1 MKKTLEL
8 NWVECLQ
15 SDATSQDCRT
25 DRLSGYIVYIII
37 MSDDSCLPVPGLARL
52 AITGILIHN
61 HCTLC
66 LLLSHVFCLLFS
78 PPVKTKY
85 EVWSQ
90 REKERERE
98 RERGHQTVLAPVL
111 PPTDSK
117 QTSISPYTLHK
128 LYGHLTKIIVILN
141 FDQTWLLV
149 NLYIFICRSV
159 GAWVY
164 KSQMK
169 LEEMKSLSIAKS
181 ILSIFLE
188 TLQCWY
194 RGLNKLD
201 ISRSIHI
208 FFCFLKISLST
219 V

>member
-1 MKKTLEL
+1 M
-8 NWVECLQ
+8 
-15 SDATSQDCRT
+15 
-25 DRLSGYIVYIII
+25 
-37 MSDDSCLPVPGLARL
+37 LAVWCN
-52 AITGILIHN
+52 ITGLPDWPSVWLHSLHN
-61 HCTLC
+61 YHVRWQ
-66 LLLSHVFCLLFS
+66 LSTCPWPGPPGHHRNFNPQSLYFKPTSVSCFLSPIFS
-78 PPVKTKY
+78 SS
-85 EVWSQ
+85 EDEIWSL
-90 REKERERE
+90 KSERERE
-98 RERGHQTVLAPVL
+98 RERERDREDIRQCWLQSC

-128 LYGHLTKIIVILN
+128 LYGHLTKIIVILY

-169 LEEMKSLSIAKS
+169 LEEIKSLSIAKS